1 MHTLGPHIPIEM
13 LSFMGAIG
21 IAVILVGIAI
31 ALGGFRIG
39 IPNVRSKPLM
49 TDRERAAL
57 QIIERVLP
65 HARIYVQVSM
75 GALLQPARGTSQRD
89 YLSVR
94 NRFSQKIVDFVVED
108 RSSGKILALVEL
120 DDRSHNAIRDVMRDR
135 MTASA
140 GYRTIRIP
148 AGRLT
153 TADVAHRLLILQPPV
168 AAPGI
173 QAPRRG

>member
-1 MHTLGPHIPIEM
+1 MHTLGPHIPTEM
-13 LSFMGAIG
+13 LSLMGAIG
-21 IAVILVGIAI
+21 IAVILVVIAI
-31 ALGGFRIG
+31 ALGGFG
-39 IPNVRSKPLM
+39 LGLPNVRSKPLM

-108 RSSGKILALVEL
+108 RGSGEILALVEL

-140 GYRTIRIP
+140 GYRTIRLP
-148 AGRLT
+148 AGRLN
-153 TADVAHRLLILQPPV
+153 TADIAARLSILQPPV
-168 AAPGI
+168 MRPGV
-173 QAPRRG
+173 QTPRRA